1 MPRKKAWVSNCLFV
15 VQVFQDLKSRATSE
29 RYPAFFLHV
38 AQIGE
43 MFHFFAFFTEKPY
56 LCIKQQINNTM
67 RLLLISNSTNF
78 GETYLA
84 WACNQI
90 EFFCLQ
96 NNLNKDSRIIFVPF
110 AGVNI
115 AGKAYPDSYD
125 AYEARVQKVF
135 FEKFGFE
142 NFSSV
147 HHYDD
152 KVKAVKEADLI
163 VVGGGNTFH
172 LVAEMHKYG
181 LMDAIRERALAGTP
195 YIGWSAGSNVAC
207 PTLCTTNDMPI
218 VQPASFKTL
227 NLVPFQI
234 NPHYLDPHP
243 EIDKMIKHGGE
254 TRQDR
259 INEYLAVNQ
268 QMVVVGL
275 REATSLWVTDGKM
288 MLKGGKKMIV
298 MQYGK
303 EAVEIEPNT
312 DVTFLLGN
320 QLA

>member
-1 MPRKKAWVSNCLFV
+1 
-15 VQVFQDLKSRATSE
+15 
-29 RYPAFFLHV
+29 
-38 AQIGE
+38 
-43 MFHFFAFFTEKPY
+43 
-56 LCIKQQINNTM
+56 M

-78 GETYLA
+78 GESYLA
-84 WACNQI
+84 WAVNQI

-96 NNLNKDSRIIFVPF
+96 NHLDRNSKIVFVPF

-115 AGKAYPDSYD
+115 AGKAYPESYD
-125 AYEARVQKVF
+125 AYEARVKAVF
-135 FEKFGFE
+135 EQKFGMSDFT
-142 NFSSV
+142 SV
-147 HHYDD
+147 HRFSDP
-152 KVKAVKEADLI
+152 VKAVNEADCI
-163 VVGGGNTFH
+163 IVGGGNTFH
-172 LVAEMHKYG
+172 LVAELHKYG
-181 LMDAIRERALAGTP
+181 LMDAIRERALAGVP

-218 VQPASFKTL
+218 VEPSSFKTL

-268 QMVVVGL
+268 KMRVVGL
-275 REATSLWVTDGKM
+275 REATSLWVIDHTM
-288 MLKGGKKMIV
+288 LLKGGKKMIV

-303 EAVEIEPNT
+303 EPVEIEPNS
-312 DVTFLLGN
+312 DVTFLLD
-320 QLA
+320 AIV